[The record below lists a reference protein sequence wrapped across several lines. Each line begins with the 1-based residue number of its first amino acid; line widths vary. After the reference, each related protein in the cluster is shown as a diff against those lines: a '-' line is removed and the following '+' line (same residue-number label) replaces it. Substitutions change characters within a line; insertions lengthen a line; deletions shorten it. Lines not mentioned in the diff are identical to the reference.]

1 MDNDKRTRG
10 YVKEYRSALDN
21 PLFNE
26 KPFDRWHAF
35 EYCQLK
41 ANHKPAE
48 LIYGNQ
54 TITVDRGQF
63 FTSMAGLATT
73 FGWSVK
79 KVRAWLNLLEKMKM
93 LTSKG
98 LSKGTIITVEKYS
111 FYQGEGQSEDIA
123 EEPPSGEHR
132 ASTGNT
138 NKNVKN
144 IKNDKEVYTS
154 ENHQRIIDLY
164 NGICKSLPKCIK
176 LSETRKRHIKAR
188 LKDGYGEE
196 DFRKVFEK
204 AEASDFL
211 TGKAQKW
218 KANFDWLINENN
230 LLKVLEGNYDNKTA
244 AGNPF
249 EF

>member
-1 MDNDKRTRG
+1 
-10 YVKEYRSALDN
+10 
-21 PLFNE
+21 
-26 KPFDRWHAF
+26 
-35 EYCQLK
+35 
-41 ANHKPAE
+41 
-48 LIYGNQ
+48 
-54 TITVDRGQF
+54 
-63 FTSMAGLATT
+63 
-73 FGWSVK
+73 
-79 KVRAWLNLLEKMKM
+79 MKM